1 MLPSIIL
8 GQIFAIFSRAFARLV
23 LEATK
28 KMMMDDNV
36 VDDIKCRD
44 LVEMCRLPFSRPRS
58 HFCVVYLVLRPKLLL
73 ALNGIL
79 LKALLE
85 DFKAT
90 ICVSLFA
97 SFKSLKES
105 N

>member
-1 MLPSIIL
+1 
-8 GQIFAIFSRAFARLV
+8 
-23 LEATK
+23 
-28 KMMMDDNV
+28 MMMDDNV

-79 LKALLE
+79 LGEALLE

-97 SFKSLKES
+97 FKSLKES